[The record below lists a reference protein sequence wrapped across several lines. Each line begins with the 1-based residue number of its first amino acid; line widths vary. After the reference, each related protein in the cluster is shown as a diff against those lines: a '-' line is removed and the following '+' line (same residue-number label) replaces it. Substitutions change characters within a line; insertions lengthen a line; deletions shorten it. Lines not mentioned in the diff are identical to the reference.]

1 MNQMLKVLL
10 PFVFI
15 GVAML
20 IAVSMYASRPQ
31 AKFSPPPPPTLLV
44 EVAQATS
51 QAVVHKV
58 QSQGT
63 ISPRTETTLIA
74 EAQGQIVEVSPNF
87 VSGGFFRKGDVL
99 VRIDPRNYQ
108 SIVKRAKAEVARAA
122 TQLETE
128 RGLAGYAK
136 ADWERLRKFDP
147 QRGPGT
153 DLALRKP
160 QLREAIAVLQSAQ
173 AELEKAE
180 GDLDR
185 TVIRAPYDGLL
196 REKVADVGQF
206 VNVGS
211 QLAVTFAVDTAEV
224 RLPVTQQDLRYLDI
238 QKIRSNVDL
247 PVTLRATLGG
257 TEFEWQGN
265 VNRSEGVFD
274 ARSRVLY
281 LVAQIEDPY
290 DLENTGRVPLLMGTF
305 VAAEIQ
311 GREAGDLVLVP
322 RHAMQ
327 RGSTLWVVDDEQRI
341 YPREVEVVRRDD
353 AFVYISEGV
362 EPGERYCLTPIDQP
376 LPGMQI
382 RIANASPAKA

>member
-147 QRGPGT
+147 KRGPGT

-173 AELEKAE
+173 ADLEKK
-180 GDLDR
+180 L
-185 TVIRAPYDGLL
+185 
-196 REKVADVGQF
+196 
-206 VNVGS
+206 
-211 QLAVTFAVDTAEV
+211 
-224 RLPVTQQDLRYLDI
+224 
-238 QKIRSNVDL
+238 
-247 PVTLRATLGG
+247 TLNSSS
-257 TEFEWQGN
+257 F
-265 VNRSEGVFD
+265 S
-274 ARSRVLY
+274 
-281 LVAQIEDPY
+281 
-290 DLENTGRVPLLMGTF
+290 
-305 VAAEIQ
+305 
-311 GREAGDLVLVP
+311 
-322 RHAMQ
+322 
-327 RGSTLWVVDDEQRI
+327 
-341 YPREVEVVRRDD
+341 
-353 AFVYISEGV
+353 
-362 EPGERYCLTPIDQP
+362 
-376 LPGMQI
+376 
-382 RIANASPAKA
+382 